1 MELLDNYIKN
11 NIIKNASCLIKMEK
25 SFVEKNNIYNLD
37 CKTLIKKMINQGFL
51 VDLIITDPPY
61 NISRKNNFSTLGRAG
76 IDFGEWDKNFDQLSW
91 LNNIGKIL
99 NKNGSIIIFND
110 WKNLG
115 EIAKKLELEGFEI
128 KDLIRWI
135 KPAPMP
141 RNVNRRYV
149 TDFEFCIWAVKK
161 GAKWTFNK
169 NNELPYLKPKYE
181 ATVPQ
186 GSSRI
191 HPTQKPEKLIEE
203 IISVHSNVGDVIF
216 DPFSG
221 SGTISYVSKKLDRY
235 FVGAEIDKKYYSLSL
250 NRLDKLNIKPAFNHL
265 GNKTRI
271 IDELLRIFPKKNIE
285 NFVEPFAGSAIV
297 TMSYLSAK
305 KYWLNDKDKYLT
317 SVLELLL
324 NNDKDIIIKK
334 IEKIIKDYDLPL
346 ENKSNKYKNQYNK
359 LKDDYN
365 NDKKVDKLLTLILFG
380 FNQQIRFNK
389 KNEFNIPC
397 GKFFWN
403 EYHKQKIIDFVSHA
417 KNKYFET
424 RSLDFENFIKEILP
438 NLSTHNTL
446 IYFDPPYLLSTATY
460 NVNWDENDE
469 YRLIKLLDELNK
481 KGYKWVLSNVL
492 ISKGKTNKILHEF
505 ILNNNYVN
513 YKIINQIN
521 YHNSNY
527 QRKNKDDKD
536 EEIIVWN

>member
-1 MELLDNYIKN
+1 M
-11 NIIKNASCLIKMEK
+11 
-25 SFVEKNNIYNLD
+25 
-37 CKTLIKKMINQGFL
+37 
-51 VDLIITDPPY
+51 
-61 NISRKNNFSTLGRAG
+61 
-76 IDFGEWDKNFDQLSW
+76 
-91 LNNIGKIL
+91 
-99 NKNGSIIIFND
+99 
-110 WKNLG
+110 
-115 EIAKKLELEGFEI
+115 
-128 KDLIRWI
+128 
-135 KPAPMP
+135 
-141 RNVNRRYV
+141 
-149 TDFEFCIWAVKK
+149 
-161 GAKWTFNK
+161 
-169 NNELPYLKPKYE
+169 
-181 ATVPQ
+181 
-186 GSSRI
+186 
-191 HPTQKPEKLIEE
+191 
-203 IISVHSNVGDVIF
+203 
-216 DPFSG
+216 
-221 SGTISYVSKKLDRY
+221 
-235 FVGAEIDKKYYSLSL
+235 
-250 NRLDKLNIKPAFNHL
+250 NIKPAFNHL